1 MTARAGKTWGKT
13 WPALAALALALAAC
27 GPRISNHGYVAVPG
41 ALAQLEAGVHDR
53 QAVDRL
59 LGTPSAT
66 ALFGGETWFY
76 IGIAREEFA
85 FYRPDAV
92 SQTVTAIA
100 FDDDGTV
107 REVVSFDMADAAA
120 IEPVERVTPTYGR
133 QLGLLEQLFGN
144 LGRVGNQNRP
154 LPGP

>member
-1 MTARAGKTWGKT
+1 MWA
-13 WPALAALALALAAC
+13 PAPVALALALTALTAC

-41 ALAQLEAGVHDR
+41 ALEQLEAGVHDR
-53 QAVDRL
+53 QAVGLL

-92 SQTVTAIA
+92 AQTVTAIA
-100 FDDDGTV
+100 FDDDGTL
-107 REVVSFDMADAAA
+107 REVVSFDIAAAAA
-120 IEPVERVTPTYGR
+120 IQPVERVTPTYGR